1 MKSIDN
7 ITSTVNEHHYYVKKL
22 VELEVTF
29 KLIKLFKRKDNFIP
43 AEFSYFAEMFE
54 TKLLTLHHAMSY
66 KKERKTIVF
75 DDELTI
81 EFLKLIVKKSL
92 NLKKSRN

>member
-29 KLIKLFKRKDNFIP
+29 KLINLFKRK
-43 AEFSYFAEMFE
+43 E
-54 TKLLTLHHAMSY
+54 
-66 KKERKTIVF
+66 
-75 DDELTI
+75 
-81 EFLKLIVKKSL
+81 KLISQDL
-92 NLKKSRN
+92 GHFSEIF